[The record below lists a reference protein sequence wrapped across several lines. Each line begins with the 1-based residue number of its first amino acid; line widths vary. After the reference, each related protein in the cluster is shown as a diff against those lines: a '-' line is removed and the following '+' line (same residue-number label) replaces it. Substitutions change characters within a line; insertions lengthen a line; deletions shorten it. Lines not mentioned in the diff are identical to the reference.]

1 MSDLELPGYVA
12 EQLNC
17 QQHRLGNPAHM
28 FNKVFCIGFNKTGTS
43 SIHQLFLELG
53 LRSYHGY
60 YSHFPVLD
68 PIFQHFQ
75 CFSDGNEHP
84 FELFDHSYPGSRFIV
99 TTRRL
104 DDWLV
109 SRIQHIEE
117 RRRLGATGPMR
128 MEYDADPVAAVRRWA
143 LCRLEY
149 HQRVQAYFSK
159 RPGDLLVIN
168 ICDGSDPLQAVQT
181 IAGFLGL
188 KADPEHSLPHENAR
202 EPVSPTA
209 TTPMATRSKTE
220 VRTEVHA
227 LLDQLGLTPGFRTAI
242 FP

>member
-1 MSDLELPGYVA
+1 MGNLVLLSYVA
-12 EQLNC
+12 ERLNC
-17 QQHRLGNPAHM
+17 QQHRFGNPVRM

-60 YSHFPVLD
+60 YSHFPVAD
-68 PIFQHFQ
+68 PIFHQFQ
-75 CFSDGNEHP
+75 CFSDGDEHP
-84 FELFDHSYPGSRFIV
+84 FELLDRNYPGSRFIV

-109 SRIQHIEE
+109 SRIRHIEE

-143 LCRLEY
+143 LCRIGY
-149 HQRVQAYFSK
+149 HQQVQRYFSK
-159 RPGDLLVIN
+159 RSSDLLVIN
-168 ICDGSDPLQAVQT
+168 ICDGPDPLLAVQT
-181 IAGFLGL
+181 IAAFLGIN
-188 KADPEHSLPHENAR
+188 AAHDHSLPHENAR
-202 EPVSPTA
+202 EPTSSAAA
-209 TTPMATRSKTE
+209 THVVARRKAE
-220 VRTEVHA
+220 VRTEVHGI
-227 LLDQLGLTPGFRTAI
+227 LDDLGLPPELWSAV

>member
-1 MSDLELPGYVA
+1 MLPNRYTVSNTDQ
-12 EQLNC
+12 EISI
-17 QQHRLGNPAHM
+17 RM

-60 YSHFPVLD
+60 YSHFPVGD
-68 PIFQHFQ
+68 PLFNQFQ

-84 FELFDHSYPGSRFIV
+84 FELLDRSYPGSRFIV

-109 SRIQHIEE
+109 SRIRHIEE

-143 LCRLEY
+143 RCRVEY
-149 HQRVQAYFSK
+149 HQRVMSYFST
-159 RPGDLLVIN
+159 RPGDLLIID
-168 ICDGSDPLQAVQT
+168 ICDGADPVQATQT
-181 IAGFLGL
+181 IADFLGL
-188 KADPEHSLPHENAR
+188 EVAHEHSLPHENAR
-202 EPVSPTA
+202 EPVSPAGAMRTVA
-209 TTPMATRSKTE
+209 RSKTE
-220 VRTEVHA
+220 VRAEVHA
-227 LLDQLGLTPGFRTAI
+227 ILDELGLTPELWSAV